1 MKNNIV
7 IAQKNA
13 AGFGLFWPL
22 LFIIFVGF
30 IVAAVMHLLTI
41 WAAAGLFI
49 LTIVVIVL
57 LASLSDIMRYLK
69 ISSM

>member
-1 MKNNIV
+1 MKNK
-7 IAQKNA
+7 IALAQNNA

-22 LFIIFVGF
+22 VFIIFVGF
-30 IVAAVMHLLTI
+30 IIAAVMQLLTI

-49 LTIVVIVL
+49 LTIVVIVFV
-57 LASLSDIMRYLK
+57 ASLSDIMRYLK